1 MSEIQLA
8 IQDQYMAAFL
18 EFIKT
23 LPYIEIQQVTTVQKP
38 PKPKS
43 KKTKAALMLEQIPA
57 DAPIRKVIRP
67 MPKTKSLD
75 DIAQAQNYRGTNM
88 DNLKK
93 IALALDLQEP
103 IEELFAQLKS

>member
-23 LPYIEIQQVTTVQKP
+23 LPYIEIQQVTTVPKLLKP
-38 PKPKS
+38 
-43 KKTKAALMLEQIPA
+43 KKTKVALMLEQIPEN
-57 DAPIRKVIRP
+57 APIRKVIRP
-67 MPKTKSLD
+67 MTKVKTLD
-75 DIAQAQNYRGTNM
+75 DIAKAQNYQGTNLE
-88 DNLKK
+88 NLNK

-103 IEELFAQLKS
+103 IEDLLAQLKS

>member
-23 LPYIEIQQVTTVQKP
+23 LPYIEIQQVLPTSKLSKP
-38 PKPKS
+38 
-43 KKTKAALMLEQIPA
+43 KKTKVAQMLEQIPQ

-67 MPKTKSLD
+67 IRKSKSLD
-75 DIAQAQNYRGTNM
+75 EMAKAQNYRGTNM
-88 DNLKK
+88 ENLKK
-93 IALALDLQEP
+93 IALAMDLQEP
-103 IEELFAQLKS
+103 IEELLAQLTP